1 MKILMLGWEL
11 PPYNSGGLG
20 TACYQLSKELSNS
33 GIDIDFVLPYTA
45 DHAIDF
51 MNVISS
57 SSSSSEHVYSTQAAY
72 GSALF
77 QGSNN
82 HNFDSVVYDTYSRTV
97 AELAKTGDFDVIHAH
112 DWLTF
117 KAGVR
122 AKQISGKPLI
132 AHVHATEYD
141 RAGANPGNP
150 FVEEIEYSALTI
162 ADKIVAVSEYTKQ
175 IIINRYKIPAEKIE
189 VVHNSIDMDS
199 YPESRH
205 TNVFRY
211 LNLMKQD
218 GWKIIGSIGRL
229 TVQKGL
235 TNLIR
240 AMQLVVQK
248 APKTILL
255 VVGNGEQ
262 RDELIMLSAELG
274 IAKNVIFVDF
284 QRGQEQRDAFEILD
298 IFAMPSVSEPF
309 GITPLEAIGFGVP
322 VLISKQSGV
331 SEVINNALKVDCWDI
346 NRLADQLI
354 SAVTNQSLLD
364 TLVKESGA
372 EFKTFNWKKSAEK
385 IKSIYHIQLLG
396 VSA

>member
-33 GIDIDFVLPYTA
+33 GIDIDFVLPYEA

-51 MNVISS
+51 MNVISTS
-57 SSSSSEHVYSTQAAY
+57 SSSSDYVYSTQATY
-72 GSALF
+72 STSTF
-77 QGSNN
+77 QGSGIYTLNYEV
-82 HNFDSVVYDTYSRTV
+82 HDSYTNTVV
-97 AELAKTGDFDVIHAH
+97 ELAKSGDFDVIHAH

-117 KAGVR
+117 SAGIK

-141 RAGANPGNP
+141 RAGANSGNP
-150 FVEEIEYSALTI
+150 FVEEIEYSTLII

-199 YPESRH
+199 YPESNH
-205 TNVFRY
+205 ANVFRY
-211 LNLMKQD
+211 LTLMKKD
-218 GWKIIGSIGRL
+218 GWKVIGSVGRL

-255 VVGNGEQ
+255 IVGNGDQ

-274 IAKNVIFVDF
+274 IAKNVLFVDF

-322 VLISKQSGV
+322 TLISKQSGV

-346 NRLADQLI
+346 NKLADQLL
-354 SAVTNQSLLD
+354 SAITNQSLLD

-372 EFKTFNWKKSAEK
+372 EFSTLNWKKSAEK
-385 IKSIYHIQLLG
+385 IKSIYHMQQFG
-396 VSA
+396 VST

>member
-1 MKILMLGWEL
+1 MLGWEL

-33 GIDIDFVLPYTA
+33 GIDIDFVLPYEA

-51 MNVISS
+51 MNVISTS
-57 SSSSSEHVYSTQAAY
+57 NSSSEFVNSTQAAY
-72 GSALF
+72 S
-77 QGSNN
+77 S
-82 HNFDSVVYDTYSRTV
+82 DSFHGRTYGLNSVIHDAYANVVT
-97 AELAKTGDFDVIHAH
+97 ELAESGDFDVIHAH

-117 KAGVR
+117 RAGIK

-175 IIINRYKIPAEKIE
+175 VIVTRYKIPAEKIE
-189 VVHNSIDMDS
+189 VVHNSIDIDS
-199 YPESRH
+199 YPTSSH

-211 LNLMKQD
+211 LALMKQE
-218 GWKIIGSIGRL
+218 GWKVIGSIGRL
-229 TVQKGL
+229 TIQKGL
-235 TNLIR
+235 TNLIK

-248 APKTILL
+248 APKTIFL
-255 VVGNGEQ
+255 VVGNGDQ

-274 IAKNVIFVDF
+274 LAKNVLFVDF

-322 VLISKQSGV
+322 TLISKQSGV
-331 SEVINNALKVDCWDI
+331 SEVISNALKVDYWDI
-346 NRLADQLI
+346 NKLADQLI

-364 TLVKESGA
+364 TLAKESGA

-385 IKSIYHIQLLG
+385 IKSIYHMQQLR